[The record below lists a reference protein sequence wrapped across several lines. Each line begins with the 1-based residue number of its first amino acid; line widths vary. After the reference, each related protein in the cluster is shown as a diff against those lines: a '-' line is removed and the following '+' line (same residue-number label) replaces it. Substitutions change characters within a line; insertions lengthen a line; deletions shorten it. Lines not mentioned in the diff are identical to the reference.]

1 MWSMYMSCL
10 TFTFVSV
17 MENSSIEETD
27 KKEKKHG
34 TQDPDLTTGE
44 CYPRGLEQMFDILT
58 SELYV

>member
-1 MWSMYMSCL
+1 
-10 TFTFVSV
+10 

-27 KKEKKHG
+27 KKEKKHA

-44 CYPRGLEQMFDILT
+44 CYPWGLEQMFDILT

>member
-10 TFTFVSV
+10 TFTLVSV

-27 KKEKKHG
+27 KKEKKHA

-44 CYPRGLEQMFDILT
+44 CYPLGLEQMFDILT